1 MTEFPL
7 TPKRV
12 LARMNASFRML
23 LFGSTPLGAL
33 LGGLLG
39 SVLGLRS
46 ALTISVLAMTS
57 PLLWLFFSPAFR
69 LKQMPSG
76 PDPDVQAVVLKGA

>member
-1 MTEFPL
+1 
-7 TPKRV
+7 
-12 LARMNASFRML
+12 MNATYRML
-23 LFGSTPLGAL
+23 LFGSAPFGAL

-39 SVLGLRS
+39 SALGLRS

-76 PDPDVQAVVLKGA
+76 PDPDPIRAARPS